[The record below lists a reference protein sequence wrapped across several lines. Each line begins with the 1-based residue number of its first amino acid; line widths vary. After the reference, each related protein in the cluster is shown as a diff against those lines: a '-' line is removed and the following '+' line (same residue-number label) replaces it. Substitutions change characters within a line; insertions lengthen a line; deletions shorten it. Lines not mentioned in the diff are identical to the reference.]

1 MNDERRK
8 SPRYPVDLSAT
19 VEVAGQSHPGRVRDL
34 CRDALFVEVSEPWS
48 IGTQVRV
55 TAALPGGEGPVDM
68 AGRVVRQAA
77 PGEESPGVAVLFDD
91 LSPST
96 ATRIDLFLATQEEPG
111 G

>member
-1 MNDERRK
+1 MSEERRK

-19 VEVAGQSHPGRVRDL
+19 VEVAGQSQPGRVRDL
-34 CRDALFVEVSEPWS
+34 CRDALFVEVPGSWP

-55 TAALPGGEGPVDM
+55 AAVLPGGVGPVDM
-68 AGRVVRQAA
+68 AGRVVRQAD

-96 ATRIDLFLATQEEPG
+96 ATRIDLFLAAQEEG